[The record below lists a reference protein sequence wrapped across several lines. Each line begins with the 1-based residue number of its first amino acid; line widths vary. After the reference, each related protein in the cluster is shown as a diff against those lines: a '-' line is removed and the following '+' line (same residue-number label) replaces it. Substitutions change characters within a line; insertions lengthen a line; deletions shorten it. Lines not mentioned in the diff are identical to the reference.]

1 MADWI
6 SSLAPTGYEQ
16 VPATEKASGPRW
28 IKHHFR
34 DLGFTD
40 SYVEDLSDLA
50 IDVNG
55 DGYPDIVNLFLLDET
70 TQLVAKPRQN
80 RTAMARTRHGAKV
93 PRWNLPF

>member
-1 MADWI
+1 MK
-6 SSLAPTGYEQ
+6 G
-16 VPATEKASGPRW
+16 SGPRW

-55 DGYPDIVNLFLLDET
+55 DGYPDIVTCSYWTKPLSWWQN
-70 TQLVAKPRQN
+70 PRQN
-80 RTAMARTRHGAKV
+80 KPWREHVMV
-93 PRWNLPF
+93 PKGSRWSLPF